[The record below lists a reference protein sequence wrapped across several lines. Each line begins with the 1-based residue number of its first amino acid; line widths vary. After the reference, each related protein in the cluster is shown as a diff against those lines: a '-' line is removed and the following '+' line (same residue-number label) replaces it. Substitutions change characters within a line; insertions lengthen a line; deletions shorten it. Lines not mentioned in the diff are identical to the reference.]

1 VVRPLALS
9 LLSPLLLLVFGTADG
24 VAAEPA
30 AGSIYSCTGPNGKP
44 ITSDREIVG
53 CVGDQVERNRDGS
66 FKRIVPRSQTEDEKA
81 ADEERRRRIEREATE
96 RRIEQRKDEDLLRR
110 YPDGTALERA
120 RQIALAPTLAATRL
134 SDERYQELL
143 KERKRIEEEM
153 AFYPKKNYPP
163 QLKNDIDRNDAA
175 LAAERQAQ
183 QLRQDEVK
191 RNNDN
196 FDAILVRLKFLWAR
210 QAGAAR

>member
-1 VVRPLALS
+1 MVRPLALS

-66 FKRIVPRSQTEDEKA
+66 FKRIVPRSQTEDDKA

-110 YPDGTALERA
+110 YPDVAALERA

-143 KERKRIEEEM
+143 KERKRIEDEM
-153 AFYPKKNYPP
+153 EFHPDKKYPAK
-163 QLKNDIDRNDAA
+163 LKNDIDRNDAA

-196 FDAILVRLKFLWAR
+196 FDAILARLKFLWAR